1 MSMIVIPI
9 MVESERTILFFIST
23 SKWKS

>member
-9 MVESERTILFFIST
+9 TIESERTTFFFISA